1 MSQPAQQWI
10 DSCPH
15 CQRWAASPRPMQAV
29 AGGFSAQ
36 CAGCCAR
43 LLHTAR
49 PLKGAQLAMLA
60 AVTRREG
67 SPSKA
72 ACLEALKAWDAHSA
86 LKKESLPT
94 NAPTSP

>member
-1 MSQPAQQWI
+1 MSQTAQHFI
-10 DSCPH
+10 EHCPH

-49 PLKGAQLAMLA
+49 PLKGAQLAMLE

-67 SPSKA
+67 RPSKA

-86 LKKESLPT
+86 ARNLP
-94 NAPTSP
+94 